1 MDQGH
6 KYISRDRSCKEFSIK
21 FSCVYPIQGF
31 SLKSTLRLLSCN
43 IKMLKNKLWIRRI
56 TIEAEVVIIRGN
68 QVVKETTLL
77 KEIRRNQTSVVAT
90 ISQKTN
96 SNISNKSQGRY
107 QVRITR
113 GLNKKSLIHS
123 YTIYTKSSWSMLI
136 INSPILISMCNPFF
150 HHIVMT

>member
-1 MDQGH
+1 
-6 KYISRDRSCKEFSIK
+6 
-21 FSCVYPIQGF
+21 
-31 SLKSTLRLLSCN
+31 
-43 IKMLKNKLWIRRI
+43 MLKNKLWIRRV

-113 GLNKKSLIHS
+113 GLNKESLIYS

-136 INSPILISMCNPFF
+136 INSPILISMYNPFF
-150 HHIVMT
+150 HHVVMT